1 MGDQSQKFIL
11 LVLILQALCWQTS
24 FSAQLPFILLHG
36 VNSQCT
42 NDRPTS
48 YMKRLTQ
55 WSGAKGSCLEIGN
68 GTWSSWFIPL
78 DKQVEEACNKVK
90 GMKELANGYNIVGIS
105 QGNLV
110 GRGIVEF
117 CEGSPPVNN
126 LISIGAPQ
134 AGIASVP
141 RAGGVPVI
149 TLANNIL
156 KAGIYSDYAQKRFA
170 PSGYTK
176 LPKNIKGYLKNCKFL
191 PKLNNERP
199 NDRNPNYKKR
209 LTSLNN
215 LVLIMHE
222 NETVVKPKESSWFG
236 YYEDGND
243 KKVLQPRETK
253 LYKEDWIGL
262 KTLDKAGRVKF
273 IKVGGPHVQ
282 MLDEDIKK
290 YVIPYL
296 QDKKR

>member
-1 MGDQSQKFIL
+1 MGDQSEFVSQKFIL
-11 LVLILQALCWQTS
+11 MVLIFQALCWQPS
-24 FSAQLPFILLHG
+24 FSAHLPFILLHG

-42 NDRPTS
+42 NNRPTS

-55 WSGAKGSCLEIGN
+55 WSGANGSCLEIGN

-78 DKQVEEACNKVK
+78 DKQVK

-156 KAGIYSDYAQKRFA
+156 KAGVYSDYAQKRFA

-176 LPKNIKGYLKNCKFL
+176 LPK
-191 PKLNNERP
+191 
-199 NDRNPNYKKR
+199 
-209 LTSLNN
+209 
-215 LVLIMHE
+215 HE
-222 NETVVKPKESSWFG
+222 NETVIKPKESSWFG
-236 YYEDGND
+236 YYEDGN
-243 KKVLQPRETK
+243 KKKILQPRETK
-253 LYKEDWIGL
+253 LYIEDWIGL

-282 MLDEDIKK
+282 MLDDDIKK

-296 QDKKR
+296 QDKRR